1 MKMAI
6 KRENDEFFVITLKH
20 VSSLTVVLNLHKTE
34 NYGQYLMNMHKTENY
49 GQYLM
54 NMAIK
59 RENDEVLVIN
69 LKPVL
74 GLMVVVNRPRIPKLW
89 VIAHEN
95 RHKERKRQVFGHN
108 SQALYRVLCLL

>member
-34 NYGQYLMNMHKTENY
+34 NYGQYLMNM
-49 GQYLM
+49 
-54 NMAIK
+54 AIK

-69 LKPVL
+69 LKHVL
-74 GLMVVVNRPRIPKLW
+74 GLTVIVNRPRTPKLW
-89 VIAHEN
+89 AIAREN
-95 RHKERKRQVFGHN
+95 RQKERKRQVFGHN
-108 SQALYRVLCLL
+108 SKRHTDSCGPCKSP

>member
-6 KRENDEFFVITLKH
+6 KREYDEFFVITLKH
-20 VSSLTVVLNLHKTE
+20 VSSLTVVLNLHKS
-34 NYGQYLMNMHKTENY
+34 ENY

-69 LKPVL
+69 LKHVL
-74 GLMVVVNRPRIPKLW
+74 GLTVVVNRPRIPKLW

-95 RHKERKRQVFGHN
+95 GHKERKRHVFGHN